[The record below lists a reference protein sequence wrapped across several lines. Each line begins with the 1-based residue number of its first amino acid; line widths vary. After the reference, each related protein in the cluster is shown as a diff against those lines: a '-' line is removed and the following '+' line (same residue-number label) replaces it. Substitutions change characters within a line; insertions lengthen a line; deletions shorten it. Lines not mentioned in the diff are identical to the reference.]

1 MIGRAPVLS
10 VDRVGPFVAWAALAA
25 FVVWAAR
32 GLEFGS
38 FAKPGPALF
47 PILMSVAIGVL
58 VVVDLLLPSHRRTQD
73 ASEEADDRGQL
84 RLRRALVIL
93 CVVLFAVLLP
103 YLGTVLVS
111 VLMMMFLLVAVEKQP
126 VPKSLAISIGTSLG
140 MYAVLAVAFGVPLPN
155 GPLEALF

>member
-1 MIGRAPVLS
+1 MSGRAPILS
-10 VDRVGPFVAWAALAA
+10 ADRVGPFVAWAALAA

-32 GLEFGS
+32 GLDLGS

-47 PILMSVAIGVL
+47 PVLLSVAIGL
-58 VVVDLLLPSHRRTQD
+58 LAVVDLVLPGPRQAQDSTQEPGD
-73 ASEEADDRGQL
+73 LASL
-84 RLRRALVIL
+84 RLQRALVIL

-126 VPKSLAISIGTSLG
+126 LLKSLAISLGTSLI
-140 MYAVLAVAFGVPLPN
+140 MYAVLAIAFGVPLPN
-155 GPLEALF
+155 GPLEVLF